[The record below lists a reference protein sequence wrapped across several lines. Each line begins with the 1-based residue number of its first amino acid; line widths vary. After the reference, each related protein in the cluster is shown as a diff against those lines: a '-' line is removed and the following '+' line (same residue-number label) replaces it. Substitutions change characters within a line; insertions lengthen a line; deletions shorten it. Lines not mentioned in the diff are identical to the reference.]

1 MLPQRLTWID
11 ETNRH
16 SHCFLE
22 QGDRCLFFGE
32 FDAGAG
38 FDGSPTND
46 LIANYKRTPREIAAS
61 KHASRLQR
69 YKNLAIREIAVG
81 LRRQFGPADIARL
94 TFVPIPPSKVV
105 GDPDHCDRL
114 ERTLWMAFASPPARE
129 LGYADADIRRLLRQ
143 TRSTEPDHRSRGDR
157 CHYKALLAITRI
169 DAAQL
174 VPPVRDQIV
183 LFDDV
188 LTSGKHYKVG
198 KTRILEVLPNHPVV
212 GLFVA
217 RVPHAGGYASG
228 RNRANEPTG

>member
-1 MLPQRLTWID
+1 LLPQRLTWID

-16 SHCFLE
+16 SHSFLE

-38 FDGSPTND
+38 FAGSPTND
-46 LIANYKRTPREIAAS
+46 LVANYKRTPREIAAS
-61 KHASRLQR
+61 AYASRLQR

-81 LRRQFGPADIARL
+81 LRHQFGPADVARL
-94 TFVPIPPSKVV
+94 TFVPIPPSKVAC
-105 GDPDHCDRL
+105 DPDHCDRL
-114 ERTLWMAFASPPARE
+114 ERTLWMAFASPPARAR
-129 LGYADADIRRLLRQ
+129 GYVDADIRPLLRQ
-143 TRSTEPDHRSRGDR
+143 TRSTEPDHRSHGDR
-157 CHYKALLAITRI
+157 CHYKALLAITQI

-174 VPPVRDQIV
+174 ITPVRDQIV

-198 KTRILEVLPNHPVV
+198 KARIMEVLPNHPVI

-217 RVPHAGGYASG
+217 RVPHVDGRAFWRSRAS
-228 RNRANEPTG
+228 EP